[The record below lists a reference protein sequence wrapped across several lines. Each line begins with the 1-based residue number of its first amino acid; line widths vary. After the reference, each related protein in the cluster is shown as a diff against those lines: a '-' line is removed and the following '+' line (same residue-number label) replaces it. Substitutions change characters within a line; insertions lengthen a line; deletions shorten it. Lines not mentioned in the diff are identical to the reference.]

1 MGKNISGLF
10 LPLAGKPPSLSAPL
24 EIKLPYLGL
33 PLQSLLGTKLLA
45 PELVALMVVLTHKG
59 VCAPETDLAR

>member
-10 LPLAGKPPSLSAPL
+10 PPLAGKSPSLSVLL

-33 PLQSLLGTKLLA
+33 PLQSLLGTKLPG
-45 PELVALMVVLTHKG
+45 PELVGLMIVLTHKG
-59 VCAPETDLAR
+59 VCDPEAALAR